1 MQIPMLTNSPEFVLA
16 AATVKKLK
24 QDPDNSEKAD
34 CYGLYKQATIGD
46 VNIEK
51 PSFFYFLELKKWEAW
66 EKFKGTNT
74 YNAEVKYITLVNTL
88 IRKYGVNV

>member
-1 MQIPMLTNSPEFVLA
+1 MITNSAEFILA

-24 QDPDNSEKAD
+24 HQPDTDEKAD

-51 PSFFYFLELKKWEAW
+51 PSFFYFVEFKKWEAW

-74 YNAEVKYITLVNTL
+74 YNAEIKYITLVNTL
-88 IRKYGVNV
+88 IRKYGINP

>member
-1 MQIPMLTNSPEFVLA
+1 MQIRMLTNSPEFIFA
-16 AATVKKLK
+16 AATVKKIK
-24 QDPDNSEKAD
+24 QDLDNNEKAD

-88 IRKYGVNV
+88 IKKYGIKA